1 MSERLW
7 ILIPLIAGC
16 AAVLVVL
23 GLGLRGFGIERREGL
38 TPSRRRVGA
47 LALLALAALG
57 LTGWTIWAT
66 RAPDAPAKAGPAPA
80 LAPAVKQQ
88 LEAKQAELDQARKEV
103 ERLEAEVAAI
113 DPGATTVVAEAV
125 PPPVWPV
132 LAMALLMLVSAVV
145 LLSGELGDLLPWRRK
160 KQVAAAGTPSAADPL
175 GAMAALAEAVD
186 QWRWADAL
194 SAAQRVHAEDLAKLE
209 LCDYL
214 YLRAFAATGEALA
227 LRDPAEA
234 AAGAAAAPALPA
246 AERAA
251 HLTQAESDLGRL
263 LDLAPR
269 MAEARYLL
277 ARVHAERGEHQA
289 ALDGYRAAKDGGG
302 LGTTALPLA
311 HDESVCLLRLAEARL
326 GAADSAGASAL
337 FDQVTKLGV
346 LQQQIPIAL
355 ITHRLLEVQA
365 AVRAGKLDEARAGLA
380 AVRTI
385 EGLAET
391 ERRTAEVTS
400 DVYQLLISHR
410 EGDHAA
416 TQAQVQAFLGR
427 WLPTGLPAAT
437 DQSADEYLCAAVDV
451 DALLLPAELYRGF
464 FFVLA
469 VTQAEQAG
477 RRGRAPDAAETLAL
491 AEPLLRALQFEPR
504 QREALAALGVLYYW
518 FRPAARAKALEWLE
532 AAVGLGV
539 RSRTVRQLV
548 ALARQ
553 RERERGELLDLFRS
567 ASARFLG
574 DAMVS
579 PQVRRALAEE
589 LGRFQDFQPI
599 LLELDGAPLEL
610 EPRPATVA
618 ALRERARFVLGLAGE
633 VAARQGGDAR
643 ALASAARELSGVVEA
658 LDGDATRLE
667 ELEKRVMEEVGK
679 VVLR

>member
-7 ILIPLIAGC
+7 ILIPLLAGC
-16 AAVLVVL
+16 VAVLVLL
-23 GLGLRGFGIERREGL
+23 GLGLRAFGIERREGL
-38 TPSRRRVGA
+38 TPSRRRVGL
-47 LALLALAALG
+47 LALLALAAVG

-80 LAPAVKQQ
+80 LAPAVQKQ

-113 DPGATTVVAEAV
+113 APGAGAAAAPQAV

-132 LAMALLMLVSAVV
+132 LVMALLMLVSAVV
-145 LLSGELGDLLPWRRK
+145 LLSGELGDLLPWRRR

-194 SAAQRVHAEDLAKLE
+194 AAAQRVHAEDLAKLE

-214 YLRAFAATGEALA
+214 YLRAFAAVGEALA

-234 AAGAAAAPALPA
+234 GAGAAPPALPA

-277 ARVHAERGEHQA
+277 ARVQAERGEHQA
-289 ALDGYRAAKDGGG
+289 ALDGYRAVKDGGG
-302 LGTTALPLA
+302 LGASNLPLA

-385 EGLAET
+385 EGLAEA

-427 WLPTGLPAAT
+427 WLPAGLPAAT
-437 DQSADEYLCAAVDV
+437 EQSADEYLCAAVDV
-451 DALLLPAELYRGF
+451 DTLLLPAELYRGF

-610 EPRPATVA
+610 EPRPPTVA

-643 ALASAARELSGVVEA
+643 ALAGAARELSGVVDA

>member
-7 ILIPLIAGC
+7 ILIPLLAGC

-23 GLGLRGFGIERREGL
+23 GLGLRAFGIERREGL

-47 LALLALAALG
+47 LALLALAAVG

-66 RAPDAPAKAGPAPA
+66 RAPATPATSAPAK
-80 LAPAVKQQ
+80 LEPAVQKQ
-88 LEAKQAELDQARKEV
+88 LEAKQAELDKARKEV

-113 DPGATTVVAEAV
+113 DPKAATVAAEAA

-132 LAMALLMLVSAVV
+132 LVMALLMLVSAVV

-160 KQVAAAGTPSAADPL
+160 KQVAAAGTPSAADPM

-227 LRDPAEA
+227 LRDPADT
-234 AAGAAAAPALPA
+234 GATTTPALPA

-277 ARVHAERGEHQA
+277 ARVQAERGEHQA
-289 ALDGYRAAKDGGG
+289 ALEGYRAAKDG
-302 LGTTALPLA
+302 LGATSLPLA

-400 DVYQLLISHR
+400 DVYHLLISHR

-416 TQAQVQAFLGR
+416 TQAQVQAFLTR
-427 WLPTGLPAAT
+427 WLPAGLPAAT

-451 DALLLPAELYRGF
+451 DTLLLPAELYRGF

-610 EPRPATVA
+610 SPCPPTVA

-643 ALASAARELSGVVEA
+643 ALAGAARELSGVVEA